1 MADSNIVF
9 MPVTEEIEKAEIPR
23 LQMSEMGGTG
33 LRVTS
38 GVVYEELKKELQ
50 FPHSVVT
57 YKQMSYD
64 SIIAAALQANEMLM
78 MKPTWGVKAPEN
90 ATPEQLEKTL
100 FIKQCMSDMEHSWS
114 DFIQEASSMLT
125 YGFSVHEIVLRK
137 RLKSKGSRYNDGL
150 IGWKKLPIR
159 GQDSIDKWIYSED
172 GRELVGVQQN
182 LNLSSNNGRIS
193 SYVGGKEVIIPR
205 KKFLLLRTGKRKE
218 NPFGE
223 SILRGCYF
231 AWKFRTSI
239 QETEGVGISRDLS
252 GLPVAYIP
260 PQYMSADASPEQK
273 AIYEYYKNLIRNIQ
287 MNQQAGLVMP
297 QAYDPE
303 TKQPLFKFELMGVE
317 GGKSYKTTE
326 IISRYNNEILTCLM
340 ADILIL
346 GQGATGSYALGSIKS
361 NLMSMAIE
369 ARLKEIANVV
379 NKHLIPMTF
388 EMNGWNDEEL
398 PEIYFDDFKDESMEE
413 FSKFVQRV
421 FSVGGIEM
429 DREVLNKIRRSMGV
443 TPYPEDE
450 PIHYELM
457 NEKTSKAGNE
467 LGNPLEGSRRT
478 DNGQNDNDGN
488 LENTA

>member
-9 MPVTEEIEKAEIPR
+9 MPVTEDIEKAEIPR
-23 LQMSEMGGTG
+23 LQLSEMGGTG
-33 LRVTS
+33 LRVTA
-38 GVVYEELKKELQ
+38 GMIHEELKKELQ
-50 FPHSVVT
+50 FPYSIVT

-64 SIIAAALQANEMLM
+64 SIISAALQANEMLM

-90 ATPEQLEKTL
+90 ATAEQLEKVK

-114 DFIQEASSMLT
+114 DFIQEASSMYT

-150 IGWKKLPIR
+150 IGWQKLPIR
-159 GQDSIDKWIYSED
+159 GQDSIDKWLYSDD

-182 LNLSSNNGRIS
+182 LNLSSNSGRMS
-193 SYVGGKEVIIPR
+193 TYVGGKEIKIPR
-205 KKFLLLRTGKRKE
+205 KKFLLFRTGKRKE

-231 AWKFRTSI
+231 AWKFRTAI
-239 QETEGVGISRDLS
+239 QETESVGIQRDLS
-252 GLPVAYIP
+252 GLPVVYIP

-273 AIYEYYKNLIRNIQ
+273 AIYDFYKNMIRNIQ
-287 MNQQAGLVMP
+287 MNQQAGIVMP

-326 IISRYNNEILTCLM
+326 IVQRYNNEILTTLM
-340 ADILIL
+340 ADILQM
-346 GQGATGSYALGSIKS
+346 GQSSTGSYALGSIKS

-369 ARLKEIANVV
+369 ARLKEISNVL

-388 EMNGWNDEEL
+388 EMNGWDDEEL
-398 PEIYFDDFKDESMEE
+398 PQIYFDDFKEDDSES
-413 FSKFVQRV
+413 FSKMIQRV
-421 FSVGGIEM
+421 FSVGAVEV
-429 DREVLNKIRRSMGV
+429 DRAVLNKIRRTMGV
-443 TPYPEDE
+443 DPYPDDMPVQED
-450 PIHYELM
+450 LLSG
-457 NEKTSKAGNE
+457 NTSKAGNE
-467 LGNPLEGSRRT
+467 LGNPLEGSRTT
-478 DNGQNDNDGN
+478 DNGQNDNDAN
-488 LENTA
+488 LNNVG